1 MEWYTSRPSAIVLA
15 GLVDDRIGGW
25 IAGYAVDGTAYIG
38 IVDLATETI
47 STQTGTRCISP
58 SSKPAV
64 VRRASARS
72 RIVLTFPEDPAL
84 VVFKEGIGFPVV
96 KVPSKAWL
104 LPVADTLVRWRK
116 PFLHYRLTG
125 RMSPRADRGRTR
137 SDLLSVRDSMSP
149 VRVTGRCR
157 PAKRA
162 GVGGRPPLS
171 LSGWYRS
178 PGGGSRL
185 DRLQARLD
193 GPPVDGENSRCPPPA
208 GPEILPVPRARDI
221 GGGRCSHR
229 RPIATLRTRGDD
241 LKTRPCTGT
250 VNPGDHRP
258 PARWKTRAPS
268 VGNESR
274 IEQPFVARPTGFEP
288 ATFGSGGRR
297 SIH

>member
-1 MEWYTSRPSAIVLA
+1 MTGLAGGSPGTRWTAGRTSRS
-15 GLVDDRIGGW
+15 
-25 IAGYAVDGTAYIG
+25 
-38 IVDLATETI
+38 
-47 STQTGTRCISP
+47 STLRPRLSRPRWGRACISP

-162 GVGGRPPLS
+162 GVEGRPPLS

-178 PGGGSRL
+178 PGGSRL

-208 GPEILPVPRARDI
+208 GPEILPVPRARD
-221 GGGRCSHR
+221 
-229 RPIATLRTRGDD
+229 P
-241 LKTRPCTGT
+241 
-250 VNPGDHRP
+250 V
-258 PARWKTRAPS
+258 
-268 VGNESR
+268 V
-274 IEQPFVARPTGFEP
+274 
-288 ATFGSGGRR
+288 TFRQYDGCRKQG
-297 SIH
+297 HVTQ